1 MGRMKITH
9 PALSC
14 EQGAAWER
22 FVLGRDEKSEW
33 AAMRRAGC
41 SIGRGV
47 LEDWLETGFSL
58 EHQSVLVMC
67 GKGHNGGDA
76 LLAAK
81 EIFGQ
86 VPSVRIQVLFT
97 EGERT
102 LRPLTAR
109 AWRELRE
116 SAGDS
121 VGYETLPSDG
131 EIDEWLEGRLG
142 AIRWAV
148 CLDGVLGMG
157 FKPPVRSRLD
167 RLIRWVNGRARI
179 VLRAA
184 VDLPSG
190 VGDRAAEMPFRA
202 DFTYMPGI
210 FKLPSVVPA
219 LEKWTG
225 RLRYLDLAFFD
236 QQEPDCAEAVPGE
249 SSDIERRVIEP
260 AILRPLLGLR
270 DPLAHKMAYGHLML
284 VGGSLALP
292 GAILMSVLAALRS
305 GVGLV
310 TAFVPQSL
318 MAAFAAR
325 VPEAMWVP
333 CPETPDGG
341 LAMETLGLFRERVS
355 RASALVL
362 GPGLGRGS
370 ETHSLAAEIIKGAPG
385 PILLDA
391 DGLTRDLVAAAAVPE
406 REGSLVL
413 TPHGGEFSRI
423 AGMDFG
429 SVGESGLVE
438 FARRRNAVVVLKGP
452 PVTRITDGRS
462 LWYSLN
468 GGPVLARGGSGDLL
482 SGLIGGLLAATQS
495 GAPLETVSR
504 GVYWQGS
511 AADALARERGVVAV
525 AATDLIECLGGVLRD
540 H

>member
-1 MGRMKITH
+1 MKITH

-14 EQGAAWER
+14 EQGAVWER
-22 FVLGRDEKSEW
+22 LVLGSDEKREW
-33 AAMRRAGC
+33 SAMRRAGC

-58 EHQSVLVMC
+58 EHHSVLVLC

-76 LLAAK
+76 LLAAR

-86 VPSVRIQVLFT
+86 VPSIRIRVLFT

-116 SAGDS
+116 SAGDL

-142 AIRWAV
+142 VICWAI

-167 RLIRWVNGRARI
+167 GLLRWVNRKGRI

-190 VGDRAAEMPFRA
+190 VGDRSAEEPFRA

-219 LEKWTG
+219 LEGWTG
-225 RLRYLDLAFFD
+225 RLRYIDLSFFD
-236 QQEPDCAEAVPGE
+236 QHEPDGVAAVAG
-249 SSDIERRVIEP
+249 DNQDFERRVIQP

-270 DPLAHKMAYGHLML
+270 NPLAHKMAYGHLML
-284 VGGSLALP
+284 VGGSLTLP

-318 MAAFAAR
+318 AASFAAR

-362 GPGLGRGS
+362 GPGIGRGP
-370 ETHSLAAEIIKGAPG
+370 ETHCLAKEIIKETPG

-391 DGLTRDLVAAAAVPE
+391 DGLTRDLIAAASVPE
-406 REGSLVL
+406 RDGALVL

-423 AGMDFG
+423 AGMDFRR
-429 SVGESGLVE
+429 VGEPGLVE
-438 FARRRNAVVVLKGP
+438 FARRRNVVVVLKGP
-452 PVTRITDGRS
+452 PVTRITDGRV
-462 LWYSLN
+462 LWYALN
-468 GGPVLARGGSGDLL
+468 GGPVLARGGSGDIL
-482 SGLIGGLLAATQS
+482 SGLIGGLLAGSQS
-495 GAPLETVSR
+495 RGTLMETASR
-504 GVYWQGS
+504 GVCWQGL

-525 AATDLIECLGGVLRD
+525 SATDLIECLGGVLRD